1 MSCLS
6 CTSGNQTELS
16 AEINIH
22 LPSLKKL
29 ESKPSVMVFPK
40 VLVCLDCGF
49 AQFALPESELR
60 LLRKPTA
67 A

>member
-22 LPSLKKL
+22 FRGLKNL
-29 ESKPSVMVFPK
+29 GKPSVMVFPK
-40 VLVCLDCGF
+40 LLVFLDCGF